1 MASTI
6 RGPRG
11 EPSGGWRP
19 GIGHGVIMALVCLA
33 GLPVASPP
41 LPAAEPAVVDALAK
55 GLDGWTI
62 DGAGQA
68 PTEPGAVPVWT
79 FADGVVQCSGKG
91 FGFLRFDKPLGD
103 FRLELEYRFPKKG
116 NSGIGIRTIPF
127 TKNFDTRPSVAAY
140 EIQLLSDAGSPP
152 NKGCCGS
159 LYRYVAPSANPSRPV
174 GEWNSMRIEC
184 QGPRIRI
191 THNGTEIIDFDQTTL
206 AETAKKPLSGN
217 VCLQNHG
224 SAVEFRNI
232 RITEIA
238 SPR

>member
-1 MASTI
+1 MLSTF
-6 RGPRG
+6 RAPGGGRPR
-11 EPSGGWRP
+11 GWRP
-19 GIGHGVIMALVCLA
+19 GTDCGVVMTLVCLA
-33 GLPVASPP
+33 GLAFASAA
-41 LPAAEPAVVDALAK
+41 LRAAEPAVIDALAQ
-55 GLDGWTI
+55 GIDGWTI

-68 PTEPGAVPVWT
+68 PTEPGAMPVWT
-79 FADGVVQCSGKG
+79 FADGVVRCTGKG
-91 FGFLRFDKPLGD
+91 FGFLRFDRPLED

-127 TKNFDTRPSVAAY
+127 NGKLETRPSFAAY
-140 EIQLLSDAGSPP
+140 EVQLLSDAGSPP

-206 AETAKKPLSGN
+206 ADTAKKPLRGN

-232 RITEIA
+232 RITEILG
-238 SPR
+238 SR